1 MWSGG
6 LERLTLNIFSHWNN
20 IHGTLLLLIWKDCFD
35 GWVCKRFQMA
45 NFVSLWTQ
53 LVVVTLSTQAK
64 SQRGFFAQISPC
76 NTKQTFQGGFSHI
89 QLKYF
94 EYIVSKVACL
104 HKQTLLASTAEN
116 TTSQSN
122 SNFTIPF

>member
-1 MWSGG
+1 MSLQKISNGQFCVIVDTVG
-6 LERLTLNIFSHWNN
+6 CGYIVYTGKKS
-20 IHGTLLLLIWKDCFD
+20 
-35 GWVCKRFQMA
+35 KR
-45 NFVSLWTQ
+45 
-53 LVVVTLSTQAK
+53 
-64 SQRGFFAQISPC
+64 FFAQISPC

-116 TTSQSN
+116 TTSQPNSN
-122 SNFTIPF
+122 STIPF